1 LKFESLTRLRFS
13 TSNEGGELMKSQTAK
28 FFFAVGYELAA
39 LFVAHCLFY
48 GLFVKTPTVVVILV
62 I

>member
-1 LKFESLTRLRFS
+1 
-13 TSNEGGELMKSQTAK
+13 MKSQTAK